1 MLTSSVLCQ
10 RGAELSEDVT
20 DAANVRHHCFLSF
33 YLQSLPRQSAL
44 SQGNLE
50 LKPADLPALHA
61 LSIVL
66 SNIYPL
72 SLLQNHISYN
82 FKCDFLLGE
91 DYVRALYQNLFT
103 SFDPTVGLGALCGEG
118 EKPQRPQHKMQK
130 RF

>member
-1 MLTSSVLCQ
+1 MSLMLQMSGIIAFSASTSKVFP
-10 RGAELSEDVT
+10 
-20 DAANVRHHCFLSF
+20 N
-33 YLQSLPRQSAL
+33 SAL

-103 SFDPTVGLGALCGEG
+103 SFDPAVGLGALCGEG